1 MRLSRLVLVPAA
13 ALLVAACSSGT
24 GATGAPTGASG
35 GSPSAVPS
43 ASHVET
49 RVEVTLTDSF
59 TIELASTTVPAGV
72 PVTFVVT
79 NAGAIVHEF
88 LLGDEEA
95 QAEHEQEM
103 LTGGGMGH
111 DEPNGIAVEPGET
124 KELTFTFDEPGET
137 LAGCHEPG
145 HYAAGMKVAITVAG

>member
-1 MRLSRLVLVPAA
+1 MRPSNLALVPAVS
-13 ALLVAACSSGT
+13 LLIAACSSGT
-24 GATGAPTGASG
+24 GSTGVPTGTSD
-35 GSPSAVPS
+35 GSPAAVPS
-43 ASHVET
+43 ASQAET

-59 TIELASTTVPAGV
+59 TIELASATVPADV

-88 LLGDEEA
+88 LLGDEDA

-103 LTGGGMGH
+103 LAGGMAH

-124 KELTFTFDEPGET
+124 KELTFTFEEPGET

>member
-1 MRLSRLVLVPAA
+1 MRLSRLVLAPAVT
-13 ALLVAACSSGT
+13 LLIAACSSGT
-24 GATGAPTGASG
+24 GSSGAPTGASFG
-35 GSPSAVPS
+35 VASAVPS
-43 ASHVET
+43 ASQAEI
-49 RVEVTLTDSF
+49 RVEVTLTDSS
-59 TIELASTTVPAGV
+59 TIQLASTTVPVGV

-103 LTGGGMGH
+103 LAGGMAH

-124 KELTFTFDEPGET
+124 KELTFTFEEPGET